1 MFLRPTG
8 QPAEAEGIAET
19 LKADCQ
25 TEWVGRM
32 NNVLSNVLSRAIEI
46 VCHQVIYTE

>member
-19 LKADCQ
+19 LNVGGQ